1 MSETIMVPTD
11 SADQTAPK
19 HSNETF
25 FSWLRG
31 NRTAVKRV
39 LAMALFSRFM
49 LVLAGWIANYFQKNP
64 VYQTYIDRGYQFTP
78 HWLIDMWARW
88 DAGWYLSIAGG
99 GYSPGADLGNAYSNM
114 AFFPLYP
121 YLVKAMTFWLPGSV
135 QSAGVLIFAG
145 LILSNLCFL
154 MGMLMLYYLTRRL
167 LGEEKGAERAVLLT
181 LCLPAAFIFS
191 AFYTESLYLLLTL
204 AVCIAAEDDRWL
216 LSAIFASLA
225 ALTRANGFVIAV
237 VPAWIYLSRCGWDFR
252 RMGWRWIWFMLVPL
266 AVVMHFAVL
275 YRITGNFFAFFQA
288 QKAWSRGQVTPLQ
301 IVIEF
306 LAALNDELPQVGIL
320 DRIAYVSYAFAAV
333 WAFIKAKNLRAYM
346 AYAAALV
353 AIYGASGLMYSQTR
367 YTLVVFPV
375 AIFLASRFRDE
386 EKFYLTCAVLAMIQ
400 VLLWIGWTNYYW
412 IC

>member
-1 MSETIMVPTD
+1 MSENLTIPAIA
-11 SADQTAPK
+11 ADQPDPT
-19 HSNETF
+19 SLNETF
-25 FSWLRG
+25 FSWLR
-31 NRTAVKRV
+31 RDRAAVKRV
-39 LAMALFSRFM
+39 LKMALFSRLM
-49 LVLAGWIANYFQKNP
+49 LLLAGWIANYFQKNP
-64 VYQTYIDRGYQFTP
+64 VYQTYIDQGFQFTP
-78 HWLIDMWARW
+78 HWLIDMWSRW

-121 YLVKAMTFWLPGSV
+121 CLVRAMTFWLPDSAQSV
-135 QSAGVLIFAG
+135 GVLLLAG

-154 MGMLMLYYLTRRL
+154 MSMLMLYFLTRRL
-167 LGEEKGAERAVLLT
+167 IGAEKVAERTVVLT

-191 AFYTESLYLLLTL
+191 AFYTESLYLFLTL
-204 AVCIAAEDDRWL
+204 AVCIAAEDDRWF

-225 ALTRANGFVIAV
+225 ALTRANGFVIV
-237 VPAWIYLSRCGWDFR
+237 VIPAWIYLSRRKWNFR
-252 RMGWRWIWFMLVPL
+252 RIGWRWLWFLLVPL
-266 AVVMHFAVL
+266 AIAGHFATL
-275 YRITGNFFAFFQA
+275 YRITGDFFAFFQA

-306 LAALNDELPQVGIL
+306 LAALNDELPQIGIL
-320 DRIAYVSYAFAAV
+320 DRIAYVSYAAV
-333 WAFIKAKNLRAYM
+333 TIWALVKEERLRAYM

-353 AIYGASGLMYSQTR
+353 AVYGASGLMYSQTR

-375 AIFLASRFRDE
+375 AIFIASRFRDE
-386 EKFYLTCAVLAMIQ
+386 KKFYLTCAVLAMIQ